1 MASLF
6 CIVWAFMDWPPYFRI
21 LPLAVALAVGLG
33 IGKVARGDVFYL
45 TSGGRIEGEWINSDQ
60 QPATEYLVRTVSG
73 LTTSLGIT
81 QVREIARQTPFDVEH
96 ARRAAVTAD
105 TVPAQWELAEWCRE
119 QGLIDHRKIHLLRI
133 IELDPNHQ
141 QARYALGYQ
150 FLEGE
155 WTTRDEF
162 RRQKGFELYRG
173 KWRTPQEIEILEE
186 RARKEIAQKDWLQK
200 LRRWRRDLDDPERAR
215 SAYQSLL
222 AIQDPLAVDP
232 LASMLASERVRR
244 VKQVYA
250 DVLAQMNCD
259 EAVGVLVH
267 RVLVDPD
274 EEMLHY
280 CLERLLDRHP
290 PRLADRFIT
299 ALRDPANSTVN
310 RAAYALGQIGDTSAL
325 APLIAALVTTHQQ
338 VLPGR
343 GSPDSTTATFSES
356 GPSVQQG
363 QGPQIVIRHIRNQH
377 VLDALVRLTGT
388 NFDFDKN
395 RWQYWIA
402 QEQRASEAAHG
413 VADARRQ

>member
-1 MASLF
+1 M
-6 CIVWAFMDWPPYFRI
+6 
-21 LPLAVALAVGLG
+21 
-33 IGKVARGDVFYL
+33 
-45 TSGGRIEGEWINSDQ
+45 
-60 QPATEYLVRTVSG
+60 
-73 LTTSLGIT
+73 
-81 QVREIARQTPFDVEH
+81 
-96 ARRAAVTAD
+96 TAD

-119 QGLIDHRKIHLLRI
+119 QGQVDHRKIHLLRI

-232 LASMLASERVRR
+232 LARMLASERVRR

-250 DVLAQMNCD
+250 DVLAQMHCD

-274 EEMLHY
+274 EE
-280 CLERLLDRHP
+280 
-290 PRLADRFIT
+290 I
-299 ALRDPANSTVN
+299 
-310 RAAYALGQIGDTSAL
+310 
-325 APLIAALVTTHQQ
+325 LI
-338 VLPGR
+338 
-343 GSPDSTTATFSES
+343 E
-356 GPSVQQG
+356 
-363 QGPQIVIRHIRNQH
+363 
-377 VLDALVRLTGT
+377 
-388 NFDFDKN
+388 
-395 RWQYWIA
+395 
-402 QEQRASEAAHG
+402 
-413 VADARRQ
+413 